1 MWEAV
6 GLGLAEERVYRALV
20 RLGRGTA
27 RECTAET
34 GLAEAEV
41 RAALRCLAGYGLVTA
56 GDAGARGDA
65 AGAGDVWVSADP
77 QVALGALLRRRRT
90 ELDRMRQSVDELSAE
105 YREAQ
110 LRDDP
115 GRLTEVVRGGTA
127 QYARVQDL
135 LAGTEK
141 ELLTLVGP
149 PFLDPADD
157 SLAPMQ
163 RLLERGVE
171 CRAVHAAEVLAADG
185 GWRQA
190 QRLAELGEQIR
201 VLPSVPVK
209 LVIADRR
216 RALLPLSTRADR
228 MMDSAVLVRHSALTD
243 ALVALFEQLW
253 ERGAPL
259 GAMDGARIGGGPP
272 AASAPVPAPAPDDA
286 LLAMLAAGLKDEAIA
301 RQLRI
306 SERSL
311 RRRMSVLL
319 GRLAATNRFQ
329 AGVQA
334 ARRGWL

>member
-1 MWEAV
+1 M
-6 GLGLAEERVYRALV
+6 GLGESEERVYRALV
-20 RLGRGTA
+20 RLGRGSA
-27 RECTAET
+27 QECAAET
-34 GLAEAEV
+34 GLARAEV
-41 RAALRCLAGYGLVTA
+41 RAALRNLAGLGLVEA
-56 GDAGARGDA
+56 DGDDA
-65 AGAGDVWVSADP
+65 EGTDGEAWLSADP
-77 QVALGALLRRRRT
+77 QVALGALLRQRRT

-115 GRLTEVVRGGTA
+115 ARLTEVVRGGTA

-135 LAGTEK
+135 LAGTER

-190 QRLAELGEQIR
+190 QRLAELGERIR

-216 RALLPLSTRADR
+216 RALLPLSTHADR

-259 GAMDGARIGGGPP
+259 GALDGARIG
-272 AASAPVPAPAPDDA
+272 AARWP
-286 LLAMLAAGLKDEAIA
+286 
-301 RQLRI
+301 
-306 SERSL
+306 
-311 RRRMSVLL
+311 RRR
-319 GRLAATNRFQ
+319 
-329 AGVQA
+329 
-334 ARRGWL
+334 RRRHRMMRCWRCWRRV

>member
-6 GLGLAEERVYRALV
+6 GLGESEERVYRALV
-20 RLGRGTA
+20 RLGRGSA
-27 RECTAET
+27 QECAAET
-34 GLAEAEV
+34 GLARTEV
-41 RAALRCLAGYGLVTA
+41 RAALRNLAGLGLVKA
-56 GDAGARGDA
+56 DGDDA
-65 AGAGDVWVSADP
+65 EGSDGEAWLSADP
-77 QVALGALLRRRRT
+77 QVALGALLRQRRT

-115 GRLTEVVRGGTA
+115 ARLTEVVRGGTA

-135 LAGTEK
+135 LAGTER

-190 QRLAELGEQIR
+190 QRLAELGERIR

-216 RALLPLSTRADR
+216 RALLPLSTHADR

-253 ERGAPL
+253 ERGIPL
-259 GAMDGARIGGGPP
+259 GALDGARIGAGPV
-272 AASAPVPAPAPDDA
+272 AASAQTPTPDDA
-286 LLAMLAAGLKDEAIA
+286 LLALLAAGLKDEAIA
-301 RQLRI
+301 RQLHI

-311 RRRMSVLL
+311 RRRMSVLM
-319 GRLAATNRFQ
+319 GRLAATSRFQ
-329 AGVQA
+329 AGIQA
-334 ARRGWL
+334 TRRGWL

>member
-6 GLGLAEERVYRALV
+6 GLGEAEERVYRALV

-27 RECTAET
+27 RECVTET
-34 GLAEAEV
+34 GLAESEV
-41 RAALRCLAGYGLVTA
+41 RAALRALAGFGLVSADGA
-56 GDAGARGDA
+56 GDGDQAAR
-65 AGAGDVWVSADP
+65 AGAGSEAWLPADP

-90 ELDRMRQSVDELSAE
+90 ELDRMRKSVDELSAE

-115 GRLTEVVRGGTA
+115 ARLTEVVRGTA

-149 PFLDPADD
+149 PFLDPADN

-171 CRAVHAAEVLAADG
+171 CRAVHATEVLAADG

-190 QRLAELGEQIR
+190 RRLAELGERIR
-201 VLPSVPVK
+201 VLPDVPVK

-216 RALLPLSTRADR
+216 HALLPLSTHADR

-259 GAMDGARIGGGPP
+259 GAGDGTRIGGGDVV
-272 AASAPVPAPAPDDA
+272 AAPAPDDA
-286 LLAMLAAGLKDEAIA
+286 LLALLSAGLKDEAIA
-301 RQLRI
+301 RQLQI

-319 GRLAATNRFQ
+319 GRLGAASRFQ

-334 ARRGWL
+334 GRRGWL